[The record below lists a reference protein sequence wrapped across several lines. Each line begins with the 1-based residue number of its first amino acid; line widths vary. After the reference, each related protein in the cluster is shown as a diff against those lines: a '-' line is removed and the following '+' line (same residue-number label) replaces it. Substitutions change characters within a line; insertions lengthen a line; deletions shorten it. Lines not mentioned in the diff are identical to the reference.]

1 MKLFIAISCFF
12 FWGCEFNKDT
22 SSNDLFLINNQ
33 PKKISIQGFHMDDP
47 QISGINTGIESDT
60 FPPIEIFN
68 IRTGK
73 ILDLDVP
80 FHLYFN
86 DRKIEI
92 KNHWFPDE
100 VLPNIA
106 DTNNVIIKL
115 EVADFLFVGNVP
127 AYSFEDFVQLKF
139 HMNFDSK
146 IKKCNESYFANS
158 VMETFYKRS
167 YIRSDESDTTVICN
181 STTLQILEVGRLY
194 GGSADIGSF
203 ELYETYDGLYSKFNG
218 TYNAKINDTTLVSFE
233 LIDSAK
239 FILTF
244 SNGEKILRKEH
255 GGWYYMSDDNT
266 IRFNLSKPILL
277 QQGEQVIKFKNSVLE
292 TKKNNSPDLIFS
304 TYQFKDD
311 KIIKSNLLELIKEDG

>member
-12 FWGCEFNKDT
+12 FWGCEFNTET
-22 SSNDLFLINNQ
+22 SSSDLFLI
-33 PKKISIQGFHMDDP
+33 KIKPNEIPIQDFYMDDP
-47 QISGINTGIESDT
+47 QISGFNTGIKSDT
-60 FPPIEIFN
+60 LPTIEIFN

-100 VLPNIA
+100 VLPDIT

-115 EVADFLFVGNVP
+115 EVADFLFIGNVP

-146 IKKCNESYFANS
+146 TKKCNEVYFANS
-158 VMETFYKRS
+158 VMETFSKKTFIHS
-167 YIRSDESDTTVICN
+167 EESDTTEICN

-194 GGSADIGSF
+194 GGSADIGGF
-203 ELYETYDGLYSKFNG
+203 EFYETKDGRYSKFNG

-233 LIDSAK
+233 LADSAN

-244 SNGEKILRKEH
+244 SNGKKILRKKYGE
-255 GGWYYMSDDNT
+255 WYYMSDDNT

-292 TKKNNSPDLIFS
+292 PKKNNSPDLIFS

-311 KIIKSNLLELIKEDG
+311 KIIKSNLLELIKEGE